1 MTCVHVYQMV
11 GADLCPHCGLT
22 THETNWAETNEKHR
36 AWKEY
41 IIDNPQELTWWSI

>member
-11 GADLCPHCGLT
+11 GADLCPHCGSD
-22 THETNWAETNEKHR
+22 THETNWAEVNEQHR

-41 IIDNPQELTWWSI
+41 IIDHPQEQTWWSI